1 MIELILHGWKQF
13 SRKILISVLST
24 QLLLLVQNSSDN
36 LAVTKNLLRACPVP
50 AGQLGNLWIG
60 TWSRF
65 GKMRKPGVAFSFA
78 LLRNNTTLS
87 LFVLSSFPEPCIL
100 LKAPQNMNTSFIHKT
115 LMFHFVN
122 HLVNKIS
129 HFPHCS
135 SQNGHKDDACHFG
148 HRNMTISIT
157 IMLVSVQY
165 DHKYNCKEGWVE
177 GKKQFV
183 SVFVLSRWNV

>member
-1 MIELILHGWKQF
+1 MGGSSSQEKYSLACFLPSCCCWC
-13 SRKILISVLST
+13 KILVTI
-24 QLLLLVQNSSDN
+24 LLLQKTCCV
-36 LAVTKNLLRACPVP
+36 LAQCPVP

-87 LFVLSSFPEPCIL
+87 LFVLSPFPEPCIL

-129 HFPHCS
+129 YFPHCS
-135 SQNGHKDDACHFG
+135 S
-148 HRNMTISIT
+148 
-157 IMLVSVQY
+157 
-165 DHKYNCKEGWVE
+165 
-177 GKKQFV
+177 
-183 SVFVLSRWNV
+183 